1 MINYM
6 LNDIL
11 KNKKCFKLILG
22 AGNSD
27 IEEIEKLVYTY
38 SLAGAN
44 LFDLNASI
52 EVVNAAKKA
61 LLRSEI
67 KKDRYLCVSVGL
79 YGDPHLNKAF
89 IDNSKCIRCKLCE
102 KICPQSAIKNN
113 EVISKKCIGCQRCFN
128 VCKNEAIFLKSEY
141 REISEILP
149 PVIEQGIDCIEFH
162 AINEDE
168 KKVEKIWNE
177 INSIYKGNLSIC
189 LDRSTLGNKAFIN
202 RVKKLISNKK
212 NITIQADGAPMSGGC
227 DDFKTTLQ
235 SVATA
240 ELVQS
245 ANLDC
250 FVLLSGGTNSK
261 STELARLCNVDI
273 NGVAIG
279 SYARKIVKKYIE
291 HEDFFEN
298 KKLINSALACAKE
311 LVDKSLSFL

>member
-1 MINYM
+1 MIDYM

-61 LLRSEI
+61 LLRSGI

-113 EVISKKCIGCQRCFN
+113 EVISKKCI
-128 VCKNEAIFLKSEY
+128 FLK
-141 REISEILP
+141 R
-149 PVIEQGIDCIEFH
+149 
-162 AINEDE
+162 N
-168 KKVEKIWNE
+168 
-177 INSIYKGNLSIC
+177 
-189 LDRSTLGNKAFIN
+189 
-202 RVKKLISNKK
+202 
-212 NITIQADGAPMSGGC
+212 
-227 DDFKTTLQ
+227 
-235 SVATA
+235 
-240 ELVQS
+240 
-245 ANLDC
+245 
-250 FVLLSGGTNSK
+250 
-261 STELARLCNVDI
+261 
-273 NGVAIG
+273 
-279 SYARKIVKKYIE
+279 
-291 HEDFFEN
+291 
-298 KKLINSALACAKE
+298 
-311 LVDKSLSFL
+311 